1 MLKEEKGGGTESHLL
16 EFLGPNKFMP
26 RYFCLP
32 VFVILGVHKSPG
44 VNARNLS
51 YLPVFI

>member
-1 MLKEEKGGGTESHLL
+1 MLKEEKGGDRITL
-16 EFLGPNKFMP
+16 EFLGPSNFMP

-32 VFVILGVHKSPG
+32 VFVILGVHKLPG
-44 VNARNLS
+44 VNARNLG

>member
-1 MLKEEKGGGTESHLL
+1 MLKEEKGGGDRITL
-16 EFLGPNKFMP
+16 EFLGPSNFMP

-32 VFVILGVHKSPG
+32 VFVILGVHKLPG
-44 VNARNLS
+44 VNARNLG